1 MSTYDLNRKDNTLVL
16 SETLNE
22 SAIQTLLDL
31 CIEERFPKQCN
42 EWHVARKEFSDML
55 AREWM
60 ERQRIL
66 FEELASKEDEMRRI
80 LRDAVVRDVMELF
93 PCVLFVVPRVI
104 EHSGHKP

>member
-22 SAIQTLLDL
+22 NAIQTLLDL

-42 EWHVARKEFSDML
+42 EWHAAKKEISDMYS
-55 AREWM
+55 REWT

-66 FEELASKEDEMRRI
+66 FEELASKEDEMRRV
-80 LRDAVVRDVMELF
+80 LRDAVVRDVMDLF
-93 PCVLFVVPRVI
+93 PCVLFVVP
-104 EHSGHKP
+104 ES